1 MMKLKKLARKMILM
15 LAAAALL
22 VSMGLT
28 AFAAGDPIT
37 VENNLRDSIFGLI
50 RAVGLILLGWGIVQV
65 GLSFQSHDPS
75 QRSNGFLT
83 LAGGIVITFAKEILT
98 LITG

>member
-28 AFAAGDPIT
+28 AFAAGGGTIT
-37 VENNLRDSIFGLI
+37 
-50 RAVGLILLGWGIVQV
+50 
-65 GLSFQSHDPS
+65 
-75 QRSNGFLT
+75 
-83 LAGGIVITFAKEILT
+83 
-98 LITG
+98 ITGTTAGKTYDIYRIFDLTYSGENVAYTINSAWSAFFTGV